1 MPTIEFATHKDKPRI
16 LEITDAVDIFT
27 SVERDCVEELWDAYQ
42 YMDEAGGYVFL
53 IYRNAGRVL
62 GYACFGRHSLTDGA
76 FDLYWI
82 AVDPAAQ
89 GRGIGRALLARV
101 EAEIRYRNGY
111 LVVVETSS
119 APPYA
124 AARQLYQS
132 SGYQCE
138 AVIHDFY
145 GRGDHLQVFV
155 KDLALEP
162 QGGVA
167 TLECAGVPDAPLLQI
182 GER

>member
-1 MPTIEFATHKDKPRI
+1 
-16 LEITDAVDIFT
+16 
-27 SVERDCVEELWDAYQ
+27 
-42 YMDEAGGYVFL
+42 MDEAGGYVFL

-82 AVDPAAQ
+82 AVDPVAQ
-89 GRGIGRALLARV
+89 GCGIGRALLARV
-101 EAEIRYRNGY
+101 EAEVRYRNGY

>member
-1 MPTIEFATHKDKPRI
+1 M
-16 LEITDAVDIFT
+16 
-27 SVERDCVEELWDAYQ
+27 DCVEELWDAYQ
-42 YMDEAGGYVFL
+42 CMDEAGGYVFL
-53 IYRNAGRVL
+53 VYRNAGRVL

-101 EAEIRYRNGY
+101 EEEVRYRNGY
-111 LVVVETSS
+111 LLIAETSS

-124 AARQLYQS
+124 SARHLYES
-132 SGYQCE
+132 NGYHCE
-138 AVIHDFY
+138 AIIHDFY

-155 KDLALEP
+155 KDLGAEP
-162 QGGVA
+162 QQDV
-167 TLECAGVPDAPLLQI
+167 LKLDRVPAPA
-182 GER
+182 

>member
-53 IYRNAGRVL
+53 IYRDDGHAL

-155 KDLALEP
+155 KDVGTEPRQDALT
-162 QGGVA
+162 VDR
-167 TLECAGVPDAPLLQI
+167 VPVSA
-182 GER
+182 